1 MAAGLVLL
9 PLLALVSC
17 AVLSLTA
24 MQRGTAAGWRSGGL
38 AAVALAGVAFA
49 SGTPPQVLVA
59 SAASLW
65 VPALAVTQI
74 LARSGSLSLAAQLA
88 TATTVLVAGGWAV
101 FAPESVLAWKEPVQ
115 AIVTPFAGQTGIA
128 PEVLVE
134 RLLPLVPGILPA
146 SLLAAALAGLFL
158 AMWLHA
164 GLSNP
169 GAFGEAFRGLQ
180 LGPILGG
187 AALLAVVAVA
197 MTGSAVA
204 AAVALPLVT
213 ALAMQGL
220 AVMHGLARAKHWH
233 RAWVAAGWAAFV
245 LLSPWATMG
254 FALYGLA
261 DTFMNLRRP
270 AKGT

>member
-1 MAAGLVLL
+1 
-9 PLLALVSC
+9 
-17 AVLSLTA
+17 
-24 MQRGTAAGWRSGGL
+24 
-38 AAVALAGVAFA
+38 
-49 SGTPPQVLVA
+49 
-59 SAASLW
+59 
-65 VPALAVTQI
+65 
-74 LARSGSLSLAAQLA
+74 
-88 TATTVLVAGGWAV
+88 
-101 FAPESVLAWKEPVQ
+101 
-115 AIVTPFAGQTGIA
+115 
-128 PEVLVE
+128 
-134 RLLPLVPGILPA
+134 
-146 SLLAAALAGLFL
+146 
-158 AMWLHA
+158 
-164 GLSNP
+164 
-169 GAFGEAFRGLQ
+169 
-180 LGPILGG
+180 
-187 AALLAVVAVA
+187 